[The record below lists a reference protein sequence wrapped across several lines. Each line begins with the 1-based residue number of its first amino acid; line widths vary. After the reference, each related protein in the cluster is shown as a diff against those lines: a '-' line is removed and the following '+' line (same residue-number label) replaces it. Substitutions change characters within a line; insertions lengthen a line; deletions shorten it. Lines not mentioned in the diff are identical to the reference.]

1 MLTVL
6 QSRLTC
12 CAERKHSRYSKERP
26 QLGILGSIMPDL
38 DRRETLWLL
47 LSAGAGAFARDAL
60 AADAIAR
67 ATFVLLSDFYR
78 IGQDDD
84 GRGGFARLAAVVG
97 AERARADAEKR
108 RLFFV
113 HAGDTLSP
121 SLMSSVDF
129 GAHMIALFN
138 ELGLDAFVPGNH
150 ELDFGKEVYLR
161 RMGEARFPILAANLR
176 DAAGSSLPRHE
187 DQLLVDVGE
196 MKLALIGAAYDRT
209 PIVSNSGDLVFAD
222 TRLTLRQRAE
232 AARAAG
238 ADLVVAII
246 HADKET
252 GAALMNGHVVD
263 LVLSGHN
270 HDLHIDFDGR
280 TALMESQADAS
291 YLSVVDLD
299 VAVTAS
305 GRSRRIAWWPSFRPI
320 DTAKVAPDPG
330 FAAKVATYEAGLA
343 QVFDLEIAT
352 LVAPLDSRSQVVR
365 SEEAAIGNLVADA
378 MRKAASAEIAIC
390 NGGGIRGNRFY
401 PVGTKL
407 KRRDLVEELPFGNK
421 TVTASV
427 TGKAVVAA
435 LENGFS
441 QLDRPSGRFPQ
452 VSGLVVMVDRSAPL
466 GQRVRSVAVGG
477 EPLDPSRLYR
487 LATNDFLARGGDG
500 YWMLAGEMRASTDS
514 GVRLV
519 AQDVIAYIEASKLIE
534 ARTEGRIVFV

>member
-1 MLTVL
+1 ML
-6 QSRLTC
+6 R
-12 CAERKHSRYSKERP
+12 
-26 QLGILGSIMPDL
+26 L
-38 DRRETLWLL
+38 DRRDALKLL
-47 LSAGAGAFARDAL
+47 VATGAGAFARDAL
-60 AADAIAR
+60 AADAIVR
-67 ATFVLLSDFYR
+67 LSFILVSDFYR
-78 IGQDDD
+78 IDSGEDK
-84 GRGGFARLAAVVG
+84 RGGFARLAAVVG
-97 AERARADAEKR
+97 GERARAEAENR

-121 SLMSSVDF
+121 SLMSSVDS

-138 ELGLDAFVPGNH
+138 DLGLDAFVPGNH
-150 ELDFGKEVYLR
+150 ELDFGKEVYLK
-161 RMGEARFPILAANLR
+161 RMNEARFPILAANLR
-176 DAAGSSLPRHE
+176 DSAGAVLPRHQ
-187 DQLLVDVGE
+187 DQILVDVDGL
-196 MKLALIGAAYDRT
+196 KLALIGAAYDRS

-280 TALMESQADAS
+280 TALMESQADAT

-299 VAVTAS
+299 VAVTVS
-305 GRSRRIAWWPSFRPI
+305 GKTRRITWWPSFRPI
-320 DTAKVAPDPG
+320 DTAKVVPDPG
-330 FAAKVATYEAGLA
+330 FAAKVATYEGGLA

-352 LVAPLDSRSQVVR
+352 LAAPLDSRSQVVR
-365 SEEAAIGNLVADA
+365 GEEAAIGNLVADA
-378 MRKAASAEIAIC
+378 LRKASGADIAIC
-390 NGGGIRGNRFY
+390 NGGGIRGNRLY

-407 KRRDLVEELPFGNK
+407 KRRDFVEELPFGNK
-421 TVTASV
+421 TVAASV
-427 TGKAVVAA
+427 SGKAVVAA

-452 VSGLVVMVDRSAPL
+452 VSGLVVVVDRAAPL
-466 GQRVRSVAVGG
+466 GQRVRSVAIRGA
-477 EPLDPSRLYR
+477 PLDPSRLYR

-519 AQDVIAYIEASKLIE
+519 AQDAIAYVEAAKVIE
-534 ARTEGRIVFV
+534 ARPEGRIVFV